1 MLERPAN
8 DRLDDFWRKYKGN
21 MTPIMFVDL
30 EEEGQDKTVS
40 SKTDTKVSVDSKF
53 NMEDETG
60 SSKTDTKVGVNSK
73 FNTEEATLVV
83 S

>member
-21 MTPIMFVDL
+21 KTPIMFVDL
-30 EEEGQDKTVS
+30 VEKEEQNK
-40 SKTDTKVSVDSKF
+40 
-53 NMEDETG
+53 TG
-60 SSKTDTKVGVNSK
+60 SNKTDTKVGVDSK
-73 FNTEEATLVV
+73 FNTEEAKLVV